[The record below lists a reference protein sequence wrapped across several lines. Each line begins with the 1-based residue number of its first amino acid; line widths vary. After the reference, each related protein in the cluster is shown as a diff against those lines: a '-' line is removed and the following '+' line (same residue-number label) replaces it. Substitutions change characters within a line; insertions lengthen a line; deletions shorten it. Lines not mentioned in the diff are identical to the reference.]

1 MVHLMCPLGT
11 PQTPEQGTISKS
23 GGRFTPIVIQTIYN
37 NPEVLVE
44 NHTNKEQ
51 TYPFQCQDTGF
62 LNLQSKQF
70 TTVFKSPSNLHP
82 HTQ

>member
-51 TYPFQCQDTGF
+51 TTYPFQCQDTGF
-62 LNLQSKQF
+62 LNLQSK
-70 TTVFKSPSNLHP
+70 
-82 HTQ
+82 